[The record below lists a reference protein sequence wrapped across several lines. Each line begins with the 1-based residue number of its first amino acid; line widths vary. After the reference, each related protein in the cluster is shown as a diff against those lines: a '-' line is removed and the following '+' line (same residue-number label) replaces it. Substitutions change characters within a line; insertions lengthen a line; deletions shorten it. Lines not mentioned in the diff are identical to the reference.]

1 MLRDLIR
8 HVLVMGLFLGGSGFV
23 LTEMVFT
30 LLLPLISTRTLVFIL
45 MALICWLLLD
55 SITLA
60 QDLARATATGTST
73 DGERHLLRSLSFANR
88 KCATVH
94 SFLRDEIT
102 AHRETA
108 RRLDQEMAFNAR
120 VMASIGKMRGRQIVR
135 SMSHSSEW

>member
-60 QDLARATATGTST
+60 QDLARATASTST

-94 SFLRDEIT
+94 SFLGDEIA

-120 VMASIGKMRGRQIVR
+120 VMASIGKMRGRRIVR

>member
-23 LTEMVFT
+23 LTEMVFS

-60 QDLARATATGTST
+60 QDLARATASTST
-73 DGERHLLRSLSFANR
+73 DGERHLLRSLSYANR

-94 SFLRDEIT
+94 SFLRDEIA

-135 SMSHSSEW
+135 SMSNSSEW